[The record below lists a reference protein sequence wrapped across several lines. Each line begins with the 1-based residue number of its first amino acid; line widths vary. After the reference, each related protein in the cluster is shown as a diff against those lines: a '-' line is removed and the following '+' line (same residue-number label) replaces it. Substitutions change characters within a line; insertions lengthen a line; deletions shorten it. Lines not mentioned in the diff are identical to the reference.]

1 MSRTLLFCTAEE
13 AKPCI
18 PGILKAA
25 ESHFWLL
32 ESQECPS
39 DDSGLKHSLAPGE
52 PFHASA
58 FIGASVEDC
67 QKWFHAHVGAVNFI
81 EGYGIA
87 IADARTARDG
97 TISIQYYSWGEPW
110 MFPGYGLLPPNGEAW
125 YDFRIRPE
133 DTPRVI
139 ADLGYVG
146 PDVTFPFYFG
156 RREEFTDKNG
166 VFDVAKVTRE
176 ITGGP

>member
-52 PFHASA
+52 PFDASA

-67 QKWFHAHVGAVNFI
+67 QKWFHAHHGAVNFI
-81 EGYGIA
+81 LGDGIA
-87 IADARTARDG
+87 IADARTAQDG
-97 TISIQYYSWGEPW
+97 TISMQYYYWGEPW
-110 MFPGYGLLPPNGEAW
+110 DCHGYGLLPPNGEAW

-133 DTPRVI
+133 DTGSVI
-139 ADLGYVG
+139 ADLAYTPGNVN
-146 PDVTFPFYFG
+146 FPFYFG
-156 RREEFTDKNG
+156 RREEFTDENG
-166 VFDVAKVTRE
+166 VFDVAKVDRE
-176 ITGGP
+176 FKGVP